1 MTERLVIIGGD
12 AAGLSTA
19 TNARR
24 SRPSEDLEIVVFE
37 RGDWVSYSACGEPY
51 FVSGI
56 VPEITDLLALP
67 VEEFARRDIHV
78 RRRCE
83 VNAIDTAGQTVTVRD
98 AEAGRDEI
106 VSYDQLMYAT
116 GASPREI
123 PLEGMHLRNVFQM
136 HTLDDALAARAVVE
150 QGVSRAVIVGGGY
163 IGLEM
168 AEAFQHRG
176 IETTIVEAGDVIL
189 PGTFD
194 PEFSV
199 QLLDAIRQLG
209 IHVVLGER
217 IACLG
222 DAEGRVRS
230 VGCGDDE
237 IPADIVIVAVGTVPN
252 VDLARAAGIR
262 IGESG
267 GVWVDDHQRT
277 DVQNVWSAGDCAEA
291 THRLSGRLVNI
302 HLGTYAN
309 RQGRIAGLNVGGG
322 DVVFPG
328 VLGTAISK
336 VMEIE
341 LARTGLTASEAEALG
356 RTTVVAEFDSRTGAG
371 YWPDASRMR
380 IRAVAEQGSRR
391 LIGAQVFGG
400 RGAGKRIDARAMASW
415 KERTGDDMVNADLS
429 YAPPF
434 SGVWDPVLVA
444 ARQLQEAM
452 DN

>member
-230 VGCGDDE
+230 VGCGDD
-237 IPADIVIVAVGTVPN
+237 
-252 VDLARAAGIR
+252 
-262 IGESG
+262 
-267 GVWVDDHQRT
+267 
-277 DVQNVWSAGDCAEA
+277 
-291 THRLSGRLVNI
+291 
-302 HLGTYAN
+302 
-309 RQGRIAGLNVGGG
+309 
-322 DVVFPG
+322 
-328 VLGTAISK
+328 
-336 VMEIE
+336 
-341 LARTGLTASEAEALG
+341 
-356 RTTVVAEFDSRTGAG
+356 
-371 YWPDASRMR
+371 
-380 IRAVAEQGSRR
+380 
-391 LIGAQVFGG
+391 
-400 RGAGKRIDARAMASW
+400 
-415 KERTGDDMVNADLS
+415 
-429 YAPPF
+429 
-434 SGVWDPVLVA
+434 
-444 ARQLQEAM
+444 
-452 DN
+452 